1 MDGWM
6 GYYPTYSPGFPAIVW
21 LRIDGD
27 GGLLDEVV
35 MNAAIYLLV
44 YSVVCCLSSV
54 MLPAL
59 SPFTGGYVHRRP
71 GRKQRDGACTI
82 KFRPDVSARSCQ
94 NVP

>member
-1 MDGWM
+1 M
-6 GYYPTYSPGFPAIVW
+6 GYYLAYSPGLPAIVW

-27 GGLLDEVV
+27 GGLLYNRVT
-35 MNAAIYLLV
+35 NAAIYLLV
-44 YSVVCCLSSV
+44 LCYLLSIISYATRSFTT
-54 MLPAL
+54 L
-59 SPFTGGYVHRRP
+59 FTGGYIHRRP